1 MSGHDLFPVPSAL
14 NPPWQIYS
22 IKDNSGYCR
31 LFFFSFSSWRES
43 PSVVAATVYK
53 YDGSG
58 KGSWLVL
65 WSPQELTQKL
75 HPVFMVNLVSSLF
88 SFIVHPCLIPVLF
101 YVVISAL
108 LQFHSCLIRDLLLFH
123 SCFIRGS
130 LLFYSWSISVPFLS
144 YISCSIPVL
153 FLVRACCIR
162 GSFVVDSCFIR
173 VSFAFHSWFVRV
185 SFVFHSVRVERSKPG
200 LAYCYYCVLG
210 YPAALSLLH
219 IFYTTPPM
227 CLTYPFSPVT
237 EMQSVFL
244 FIWDTEFHF
253 SIQTLILW
261 TCLLSWVVVHI
272 HALFAS
278 SNTW

>member
-1 MSGHDLFPVPSAL
+1 MSGYGLFPVPSAL

-144 YISCSIPVL
+144 YIFCSIPVL

-162 GSFVVDSCFIR
+162 GSFVLDSCFIR
-173 VSFAFHSWFVRV
+173 VSFAFPSWFVRV
-185 SFVFHSVRVERSKPG
+185 SFVFHSVRVERSRPG
-200 LAYCYYCVLG
+200 LVCCYYYVLG

-227 CLTYPFSPVT
+227 CLTYPLPQLLKCNLCFSLYGT
-237 EMQSVFL
+237 QSFTFL
-244 FIWDTEFHF
+244 YKPWYF
-253 SIQTLILW
+253 QLVPRVR
-261 TCLLSWVVVHI
+261 VVVHI

-278 SNTW
+278 SDTW

>member
-1 MSGHDLFPVPSAL
+1 
-14 NPPWQIYS
+14 
-22 IKDNSGYCR
+22 
-31 LFFFSFSSWRES
+31 
-43 PSVVAATVYK
+43 
-53 YDGSG
+53 
-58 KGSWLVL
+58 
-65 WSPQELTQKL
+65 
-75 HPVFMVNLVSSLF
+75 MVNLVSSLF

-108 LQFHSCLIRDLLLFH
+108 LQFHSCFIPDLLLFH

-144 YISCSIPVL
+144 YISCSTPVL

-162 GSFVVDSCFIR
+162 GSFVLDSCFIR

-185 SFVFHSVRVERSKPG
+185 SFVFHSVRVERSRPG
-200 LAYCYYCVLG
+200 LVCCYYCVLG

-253 SIQTLILW
+253 SIQTLILS
-261 TCLLSWVVVHI
+261 TCPQSSSSGSHTCIVCQQWHLIRQSFGWKDWIYWNTKTLATLAELKETSLTSQYGGSLCDVTTWRISPQFSTPILLFCPITIQLVH
-272 HALFAS
+272 LL
-278 SNTW
+278 